1 MGRILRLTIALTM
14 TLLVGACV
22 PSDLGALNLGSVP
35 EGPPEKEI
43 AAQLAHGYQ
52 LLADYD
58 DYVARDADGAAHFR
72 KKAERAAGGETVEP
86 DPAGA
91 GDTGTALGMLLQARR
106 NMGMGH
112 NTDFA
117 EAQVNYDCW
126 VDRLNRREQS
136 AVLCREKFYKAFSRL
151 HVEQARTESPSGQHY
166 DVYFTKGSAVPDSDA
181 FATIRQAAL
190 GFTED
195 PAWRIHL
202 TGHASGEKNS
212 HANILLSMRRA
223 MAVRNALLQN
233 GVDPGR
239 VVVGATGETGVGR
252 EKTAGHSEGGSVAI
266 AVVRVDEDRPD
277 LGPDIT
283 KIVPQYF
290 GKDEPEL

>member
-22 PSDLGALNLGSVP
+22 PSEFASLRLKSVP
-35 EGPPEKEI
+35 DGPPEKEI
-43 AAQLAHGYQ
+43 AEQLAHGYR

-72 KKAERAAGGETVEP
+72 KKAQRAAGGETVEP
-86 DPAGA
+86 DPAGG

-106 NMGMGH
+106 RMDPGH

-126 VDRLNRREQS
+126 VSRLNRREQS

-151 HVEQARTESPSGQHY
+151 HIQNIASEPRGSQHY
-166 DVYFTKGSAVPDSDA
+166 DVYFSKGSAVPDANA

-190 GFTED
+190 GFTDNPE
-195 PAWRIHL
+195 WRIHL

-233 GVDPGR
+233 GVDAGR
-239 VVVGATGETGVGR
+239 VVVGAIGETGVGK
-252 EKTAGHSEGGSVAI
+252 EKANSHSEGGSVGI